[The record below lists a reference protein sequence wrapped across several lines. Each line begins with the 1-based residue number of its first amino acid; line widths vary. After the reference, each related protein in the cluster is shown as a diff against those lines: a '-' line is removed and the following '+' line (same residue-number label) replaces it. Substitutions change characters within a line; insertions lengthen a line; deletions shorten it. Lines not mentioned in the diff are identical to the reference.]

1 MAPTTFSAVYQDGV
15 FRPEVPPD
23 LPEGTAVQLKI
34 VPKIEL
40 DPRVPTSGQEILAII
55 SKSWPKAKP
64 GPIENVSGNVDAYL
78 YGVKGDP
85 GDVR

>member
-1 MAPTTFSAVYQDGV
+1 MSETINAVYENGV

-23 LPEGTAVQLKI
+23 LPEGTAVRLSI
-34 VPKIEL
+34 VTPPPEPETPLTGPEL
-40 DPRVPTSGQEILAII
+40 LAPI
-55 SKSWPKAKP
+55 SKSWKKAKS
-64 GPIENVSGNVDAYL
+64 GPVENVSGNVDAYL